1 MARFYQLPRGTRERA
16 PVYVDG
22 ARVDSAAFGTGG
34 KLVTSESLDAIFQNV
49 IWNFCYLSVLLGL
62 SAFGVHRYFI
72 IYLFLKNRRKQ
83 SEPAHTFRELPFV
96 TVQLPVFNEYYVIRR
111 LIKAAGSLD
120 YPRERLQIQILD
132 DSLDETREIAESEA
146 AILRSQG
153 LDVEYLHRDSR
164 EGFKAGALG
173 RPGKSEGRVP
183 LSRCDFVPAPDTLK
197 RTINHL
203 DSRLIFR

>member
-1 MARFYQLPRGTRERA
+1 M
-16 PVYVDG
+16 
-22 ARVDSAAFGTGG
+22 
-34 KLVTSESLDAIFQNV
+34 TSESLDAIFQNV

-132 DSLDETREIAESEA
+132 DSLDETRRSLKAKRRSCVPRDWTSSFSIA
-146 AILRSQG
+146 RVG
-153 LDVEYLHRDSR
+153 RDSR
-164 EGFKAGALG
+164 LERSLPAWKERRVSSSLSSMRISFP
-173 RPGKSEGRVP
+173 RP
-183 LSRCDFVPAPDTLK
+183 TLK
-197 RTINHL
+197 NAPSITLPTRGL
-203 DSRLIFR
+203 VWFR